1 MWATRLRCPSCPQR
15 GRRCRRLD
23 PCIGDKALPC
33 ARASRERWC
42 RGQGPLQG
50 RQHAGEDLEPQIILV
65 AQAVG
70 AALDHPNLVVEP
82 FNEAKR
88 HLVLQPAVGGDAV
101 PMTIDQL
108 GKLLVGLEPLPF
120 QARAPI
126 LKEASRPALAF
137 VAPQLI
143 EALLE
148 DIGRVEPLVGRSSAF
163 NAFLP
168 SSVRFSL
175 RDSNVYF

>member
-1 MWATRLRCPSCPQR
+1 MWVTRLRCPSCPQR

-50 RQHAGEDLEPQIILV
+50 RQHAGEDLETQIIIV

-82 FNEAKR
+82 FDEAKR
-88 HLVLQPAVGGDAV
+88 DLVLQPAVGGDPI
-101 PMTIDQL
+101 PMTIDHC
-108 GKLLVGLEPLPF
+108 GELLERFEPLPLETG
-120 QARAPI
+120 APA
-126 LKEASRPALAF
+126 LKEAPGPALTF
-137 VAPQLI
+137 IAPQLT

-148 DIGRVEPLVGRSSAF
+148 DIGRVEALVGRKQR
-163 NAFLP
+163 LQ
-168 SSVRFSL
+168 SL
-175 RDSNVYF
+175 LAIKREIL